1 MGFPGVASGKEP
13 TCQCRILKR
22 CGFELWVGKIPWR
35 RAWQPT
41 AVFLPGESHGQT
53 SLVGYSPKGRTES
66 DTSKVCVYTHTYK
79 HTHTHTH
86 THTEILL
93 RSALNVQINLEI
105 LWTFFWWQ
113 VFPPWNVTFLH
124 LYKASLQIFIMFLIN
139 FKIISKGGNY
149 KTNIGIKKNKIFCQ
163 CGQEI

>member
-1 MGFPGVASGKEP
+1 MCPNYRRPRFDPWVRKFPWKTE
-13 TCQCRILKR
+13 
-22 CGFELWVGKIPWR
+22 
-35 RAWQPT
+35 WQPT

-66 DTSKVCVYTHTYK
+66 DTTKVCVYTHTYK
-79 HTHTHTH
+79 HTH

-163 CGQEI
+163 CGQVI